1 MNRAMNEAAV
11 YRIHWTP
18 GSDLL
23 VGRCHCG
30 AQCRGEDPVTIWA
43 WLLAHPDHSEDT
55 AVLGGSSRSEVWP

>member
-1 MNRAMNEAAV
+1 MTLPEPAV

-30 AQCRGEDPVTIWA
+30 AECRGEDPVTIWA
-43 WLLAHPDHSEDT
+43 WLLAHPDHPSEAT
-55 AVLGGSSRSEVWP
+55 R